1 MAWSSRRGG
10 PSQQEFPE
18 RVGRRVA
25 ILGRILRFVLW
36 LMLATLLVRKLFGW
50 LARDAQLPATRIAPP
65 QSGQP
70 LHRDPI
76 CGTFV
81 APGISRT
88 VEHAGQVHHF
98 CSAECRAQFIAAHR
112 LQLTA

>member
-1 MAWSSRRGG
+1 
-10 PSQQEFPE
+10 
-18 RVGRRVA
+18 
-25 ILGRILRFVLW
+25 VLW
-36 LMLATLLVRKLFGW
+36 LILATWLARKLFGW
-50 LARDAQLPATRIAPP
+50 LARDAKRPTPRTAPP
-65 QSGQP
+65 ESGQA

-88 VEHAGQVHHF
+88 LEHAGQVHHF
-98 CSAECRAQFIAAHR
+98 CSAECRAEFIAAHR